1 MFTYA
6 CSLSSSELLAGSILL
21 TEVSEFTFSRA
32 VSLEFFDL
40 AECDL
45 DSSLKLFETDLD
57 MDNTS
62 SSLLFDG
69 ECDDYVLFV
78 KMGTNFL
85 FGYCVK
91 AGESILLILSTGLY
105 SM

>member
-32 VSLEFFDL
+32 VSLEFLDQ

-69 ECDDYVLFV
+69 ECDPERRSPKIARQYARGLPP
-78 KMGTNFL
+78 
-85 FGYCVK
+85 
-91 AGESILLILSTGLY
+91 SIYLSNLSGKT
-105 SM
+105 S

>member
-1 MFTYA
+1 MFPEAYSTVSDGYKGQSFIDDA
-6 CSLSSSELLAGSILL
+6 LAKSQPKLSGY
-21 TEVSEFTFSRA
+21 
-32 VSLEFFDL
+32 
-40 AECDL
+40 
-45 DSSLKLFETDLD
+45 LD